1 MSPFKA
7 PIPMPPDDKVD
18 ISPATKTEAPQ
29 PDTIKLALFRD
40 ESSVAYDIQQTA
52 KYASDPKAY
61 LTNILGE
68 ETVQA
73 RRHLLHIPSTL
84 TKDVYGA
91 GESKE
96 AFETHIAKLL
106 GKSHGLFFQTG
117 VQAQLS
123 AMKIYCQRAGRN
135 LVAWHVSCHLESAE
149 MVSYKE
155 LYGLDRVLLGA
166 DRDKLAT
173 VDEMKAV
180 LKLPEAGR
188 PVAIVLELPNRNFG
202 CETYT
207 FAELEELSAACAK
220 ANVKLHLDGARLWE
234 IEPHYQ
240 ATDGKTFADAGALF
254 DSVYVSFYKGL
265 GGATGAMLISNDNTF
280 VDEAKIWQRR
290 AGGNAYSMTYY
301 TTDCQRGFNENIG
314 TFEEKKNK
322 MIEVAEQIIEKT
334 KEFKAEDGKA
344 IIAFRPSPPTCC
356 QTHTIFH
363 GFTSDELTAARDKVQ
378 EISNIRIFERLR
390 PKVTVDELLAEGGE
404 TKKDNAGSYGSV
416 PAKDDT
422 DKPYEEQDRTHFME
436 WSINTRTEKLPTD
449 VFVDGYVKL
458 CEQLM
463 AAKK

>member
-1 MSPFKA
+1 V
-7 PIPMPPDDKVD
+7 DDESATK
-18 ISPATKTEAPQ
+18 ATKTETTQ
-29 PDTIKLALFRD
+29 SETIKLAIFRD
-40 ESSVAYDIQQTA
+40 EASVSFDIQQTA
-52 KYASDPKAY
+52 KYAENPKDY
-61 LTNILGE
+61 LTNVLGE
-68 ETVQA
+68 ETIEGRKQ
-73 RRHLLHIPSTL
+73 LLHIPSTL

-96 AFETHIAKLL
+96 AFETHIARLL

-123 AMKIYCQRAGRN
+123 AMKIYCQRADRN

-166 DRDKLAT
+166 ERDKLAT
-173 VDEMKAV
+173 VDEMKLV
-180 LKLPEAGR
+180 LQLPEAER
-188 PVAIVLELPNRNFG
+188 PVAVVMELPNRNFG

-207 FAELEELSAACAK
+207 FSELEDLSAACEK
-220 ANVKLHLDGARLWE
+220 ANVKLHLDGARIWE
-234 IEPHYQ
+234 IEPYYQ
-240 ATDGKTFADAGALF
+240 ATAGKTFADIGALF
-254 DSVYVSFYKGL
+254 DSMYVSFYKGL
-265 GGATGAMLISNDNTF
+265 GGASGAMLISNDNTF
-280 VDEAKIWQRR
+280 IDEAKTWQRR

-314 TFEEKKNK
+314 TFERKRDK
-322 MIEVAEQIIEKT
+322 MIEVAEQIVEKT
-334 KEFKAEDGKA
+334 KEFKAQDGKA
-344 IIAFRPSPPTCC
+344 IVAFRPFPPTCC

-363 GFTSDELTAARDKVQ
+363 GFTSDELTAARDEVQ
-378 EISNIRIFERLR
+378 AISNVRILERLR
-390 PKVTVDELLAEGGE
+390 PKVTVDELLAKSGG
-404 TKKDNAGSYGSV
+404 TKKDDAGTYGSA

-436 WSINTRTEKLPTD
+436 WSINTRTAKLRTD

-458 CEQLM
+458 CEQLI